1 MKRGVLTVA
10 ENPPSDV
17 TSPLTLTPFGSAAFW
32 SWASAGRPVKPIT
45 SKLAAAAINVLVI
58 IGALPGRRCEV
69 LVVGSTRRLEPARPS
84 PFPAHASPGHAEA
97 SRGSSRMSRLTCR
110 MRGAGWGARLML
122 AGLTWLLAVSP
133 QPTAGADVSPGLRVD
148 VVATGIPRPIQLA
161 FDIHGGLVVLSP
173 GWRGDA
179 AAEIYRID
187 VHEALPV
194 DATRAPR
201 VVIPF
206 AEELRKAVFGSLA
219 LEPRSGDLF
228 LGEENGNR
236 IYRLGSDQRLQ
247 AVVVGLN
254 HLLGG
259 SALALDRQGR
269 LVVLDY
275 ASPETHLRSES
286 PLPPSLSWL
295 IDEGYRGP
303 LVFRIDP
310 REERPLPRR
319 VDLIAPVLP
328 KTEGADGRREP
339 LWRLI
344 GVAAVGGDDLVF
356 LSSVGEVLRLG
367 PDGDLRLVARLPAG
381 HYHRTNVAVG
391 PDGSV
396 FVCGG
401 FQIRQIFRIS
411 PAGLVSTVASE
422 LGDPGGIVLDR
433 EGALYVAETALHRI
447 IRIAP
452 AGNRSGFIGF
462 VGDL

>member
-1 MKRGVLTVA
+1 
-10 ENPPSDV
+10 
-17 TSPLTLTPFGSAAFW
+17 
-32 SWASAGRPVKPIT
+32 
-45 SKLAAAAINVLVI
+45 
-58 IGALPGRRCEV
+58 
-69 LVVGSTRRLEPARPS
+69 
-84 PFPAHASPGHAEA
+84 
-97 SRGSSRMSRLTCR
+97 MSRLTCR
-110 MRGAGWGARLML
+110 VSGAGWGPWLTL

-173 GWRGDA
+173 GSRGDA

-187 VHEALPV
+187 VREALPV
-194 DATRAPR
+194 DAARAPR

-236 IYRLGSDQRLQ
+236 IYRLGADQRLQ

-259 SALALDRQGR
+259 SALALDDRGR
-269 LVVLDY
+269 LVFLDY
-275 ASPETHLRSES
+275 VSPETHLRSET

-295 IDEGYRGP
+295 TEEGYRGP
-303 LVFRIDP
+303 LVFRVDP
-310 REERPLPRR
+310 GEERLLPRHA
-319 VDLIAPVLP
+319 DLLAPILP
-328 KTEGADGRREP
+328 RGGAIPAGQEP

-344 GVAAVGGDDLVF
+344 GVTATTGDDLVF
-356 LSSVGEVLRLG
+356 LSSVGEVFRLG
-367 PDGDLRLVARLPAG
+367 PDRELRLVARLPAG
-381 HYHRTNVAVG
+381 HYHRNNLAMG

-401 FQIRQIFRIS
+401 FHIRQIFRVS
-411 PAGLVSTVASE
+411 PAGAVSIIASD
-422 LGDPGGIVLDR
+422 LGDPGGIILDR
-433 EGALYVAETALHRI
+433 KGALYVAETALHRI

-452 AGNRSGFIGF
+452 SR
-462 VGDL
+462 